1 MKLVILSNEQ
11 SSFECCD
18 RKISHIRRF
27 DFRHDV
33 MPVSTIRFPLRNQ
46 IATRD
51 ESGCNLRPIYFDPNC
66 ASPVKVVRNEICP
79 RRRGTPFLILVGI
92 EVIEIEEAYSTEEA
106 NVGVVLSS
114 PGRAETFRIR
124 NLRFRDDG
132 TTLKNGLIPSWVRRV
147 PQASAK
153 YKSVMSAV
161 YSWGQC
167 EGLIP
172 RGEHFNPCRYVKGRE
187 FSKVTDYEALALEIE
202 DMFKVLSELKQPEYE
217 LALLVATCGLRI
229 SEALG
234 LRWRDVLWDRGLIAI
249 RQTFVH
255 FNMQPGA
262 KTKLSRS
269 RVEAPQLLLDALAAW
284 RWETMYAN
292 DDDFVFPSVKLHGR
306 QPRSASQLV
315 EDYIRPAAIAA
326 GVIRVENGV
335 TYDRD
340 GEVVKRF
347 GFHNL
352 GRHSLA
358 TFLMDEQENPAVVQ
372 AIMRHA
378 KMDMTLYYSHSRRKA
393 KRAAQEKVLQHLL
406 PEEMREP
413 MREPVIIH

>member
-1 MKLVILSNEQ
+1 MAKGWLRRKKGKLVYCWYNANGMERS
-11 SSFECCD
+11 
-18 RKISHIRRF
+18 KI
-27 DFRHDV
+27 
-33 MPVSTIRFPLRNQ
+33 
-46 IATRD
+46 
-51 ESGCNLRPIYFDPNC
+51 
-66 ASPVKVVRNEICP
+66 
-79 RRRGTPFLILVGI
+79 
-92 EVIEIEEAYSTEEA
+92 
-106 NVGVVLSS
+106 VGVASLTDTGGWLKVGELGLDKLVAKSDPVLITFGELAEKYLANYPFNKQSTKELHEQVVKNLLMPEWADSGAINIDPRKLKAWFLGFDVESS
-114 PGRAETFRIR
+114 TRG
-124 NLRFRDDG
+124 
-132 TTLKNGLIPSWVRRV
+132 
-147 PQASAK
+147 K
-153 YKSVMSAV
+153 YKSVMSGV

-172 RGEHFNPCRYVKGRE
+172 RGEQFNPCRYVKGRE
-187 FSKVTDYEALALEIE
+187 FSQVTDYEALALEIE
-202 DMFKVLSELKQPEYE
+202 DTFKVLSELQQPEYE

-234 LRWRDVLWDRGLIAI
+234 LKWRNILWGRGLIAI
-249 RQTFVH
+249 RETFVH
-255 FNMQPGA
+255 LNIQDGA

-284 RWETMYAN
+284 RRETTYAE
-292 DDDFVFPSVKLHGR
+292 DDDFVFPSEKLNGE
-306 QPRSASQLV
+306 QPRSGSQLV

-326 GVIRVENGV
+326 GVITVEGGV

-352 GRHSLA
+352 GRYSLA

-393 KRAAQEKVLQHLL
+393 KRAAQEKVLRRLL
-406 PEEMREP
+406 PEEIRV
-413 MREPVIIH
+413 PVRVPETIQ

>member
-1 MKLVILSNEQ
+1 MAKGWLRRKKGKLMYCWYNANGKERSKVIGLPSITDDEGWLKVGELGLDKLVAKPDPVLVTFGELAEKFLANYPFNKQSTKELHEQ
-11 SSFECCD
+11 VVKHLLVPRWADAEAINIDPPKLKLWFLEFDVESS
-18 RKISHIRRF
+18 
-27 DFRHDV
+27 
-33 MPVSTIRFPLRNQ
+33 
-46 IATRD
+46 TR
-51 ESGCNLRPIYFDPNC
+51 G
-66 ASPVKVVRNEICP
+66 
-79 RRRGTPFLILVGI
+79 
-92 EVIEIEEAYSTEEA
+92 
-106 NVGVVLSS
+106 
-114 PGRAETFRIR
+114 
-124 NLRFRDDG
+124 
-132 TTLKNGLIPSWVRRV
+132 
-147 PQASAK
+147 K
-153 YKSVMSAV
+153 YKSIMSGV

-172 RGEHFNPCRYVKGRE
+172 RGEQFNPCRYVKGRE
-187 FSKVTDYEALALEIE
+187 FSHVTGYEALVLEIE
-202 DMFKVLSELKQPEYE
+202 DTFKVLSELQQPEYE
-217 LALLVATCGLRI
+217 LALLITTCGLRI

-234 LRWRDVLWDRGLIAI
+234 LRWRNILWDRGMIAI
-249 RQTFVH
+249 RETFVH
-255 FNMQPGA
+255 LKMQDGA

-269 RVEAPQLLLDALAAW
+269 RVEAPQLLLDALATW
-284 RWETMYAN
+284 RRETIYA
-292 DDDFVFPSVKLHGR
+292 DDHDFVFPSEKLLGD

-326 GVIRVENGV
+326 GVITVKNGI

-393 KRAAQEKVLQHLL
+393 KRAAQEKVIQHLI
-406 PEEMREP
+406 PEEMRVP
-413 MREPVIIH
+413 MRVPETIE